1 MSEITKILPNKKVNY
16 RLIIGSIL
24 VGIALLIAF
33 VSNFYTPHDPEAISI
48 NKFLA
53 PSLKH
58 LMGTDDMGRDIF
70 SRVMVGMGT
79 TIRISGI
86 AIFIGGL
93 LGVILGTVSGYI
105 GGFFDEVLM
114 RINDV
119 IASVPSILLAMVF
132 IGVLGRGTTTVT
144 IALGIAFI
152 PSFARVVRGEV
163 MNYKHRDF
171 IKSAV
176 LSGAS
181 PLRIMFVHIM
191 PNIKNT
197 LLAAIATGF
206 NNAVLAEAGM
216 SYMGIGVLPPTP
228 SLGEMLSASQSCW
241 VLSPWDVIFPG
252 LAIIY
257 LVVSLVIFSSGLN
270 KE

>member
-1 MSEITKILPNKKVNY
+1 MKKRNY
-16 RLIIGSIL
+16 T
-24 VGIALLIAF
+24 LIAGTIM
-33 VSNFYTPHDPEAISI
+33 VLAAILIAIIAEFYTPYATDALSVSD
-48 NKFLA
+48 KFLS

-58 LMGTDDMGRDIF
+58 IMGTDNLGRDIL

-79 TIRISGI
+79 TIKISGM
-86 AIFIGGL
+86 AILIGGT

-119 IASVPSILLAMVF
+119 VASVPSILLAMVF
-132 IGVLGRGTTTVT
+132 IGVMGRGTVTVT
-144 IALGIAFI
+144 VALGIAFI

-163 MNYKHRDF
+163 MNYRHRDF
-171 IKSAV
+171 VKSAK
-176 LSGAS
+176 LSGAG
-181 PLRIMFVHIM
+181 PVRIMFLHIM

-197 LLAAIATGF
+197 LLAAVATGF

-216 SYMGIGVLPPTP
+216 SYMGIGVQPPTP
-228 SLGEMLSASQSCW
+228 SLGEMLASSQSFW
-241 VLSPWDVIFPG
+241 GLAPWYVIFPG

-257 LVVSLVIFSSGLN
+257 LVISLVIFSNGLKKN
-270 KE
+270 M

>member
-1 MSEITKILPNKKVNY
+1 MKKINS
-16 RLIIGSIL
+16 RLIIGTIMVSVAVIVAIL
-24 VGIALLIAF
+24 SL
-33 VSNFYTPHDPEAISI
+33 FYTPYDPDAISVTD
-48 NKFLA
+48 KFLS
-53 PSLKH
+53 PSIKH
-58 LMGTDDMGRDIF
+58 IMGTDNMGRDIF

-79 TIRISGI
+79 TIRISGL
-86 AIFIGGL
+86 AIIIGGTF
-93 LGVILGTVSGYI
+93 GVILGTVSGYI
-105 GGFFDEVLM
+105 GGVFDEILM

-171 IKSAV
+171 VKSAV
-176 LSGAS
+176 LSGAG
-181 PLRIMFVHIM
+181 PFRIMFAHIM
-191 PNIKNT
+191 PNVKNT
-197 LLAAIATGF
+197 LLAAVATGF

-216 SYMGIGVLPPTP
+216 SYMGIGVQPPTP
-228 SLGEMLSASQSCW
+228 SLGEMLSASQSFW
-241 VLSPWDVIFPG
+241 GLAPWYVIFPG

-257 LVVSLVIFSSGLN
+257 LVVSLVVFSNGLTSE
-270 KE
+270 K